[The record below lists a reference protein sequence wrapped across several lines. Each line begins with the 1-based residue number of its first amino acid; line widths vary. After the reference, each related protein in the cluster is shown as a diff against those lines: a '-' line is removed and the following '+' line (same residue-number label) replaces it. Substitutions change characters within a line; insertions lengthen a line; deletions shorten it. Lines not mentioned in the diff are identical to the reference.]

1 MKKVVRTVWISV
13 LSGLAFLVACTCQNR
28 LTRAEKKQLKEERA
42 ILMEQIEK
50 KQQEAAIYESP
61 GAIMNL
67 KMNERELRARVDEI
81 NLKLGDEQARLA
93 NIDQLNKIENQIDS
107 LKTVIEESMIIP
119 CVYGPPVDDPGYKEW
134 KREQTR
140 NELMQQLDSINNI
153 LKRREGACVYG
164 SPEVIQ
170 KYGEETRRLRNE
182 AANIEKRLQ
191 ELDNE

>member
-119 CVYGPPVDDPGYKEW
+119 CVYGPPVNDPGYKEW

-182 AANIEKRLQ
+182 AANLEKRLQ